1 MRAYSTKLNKR
12 DFEIGKFRVLLL
24 VSVFFLAS
32 MYLYF
37 VINSVFSTVERETIS
52 KEISKMGIRVSALE
66 AEYIKMRS
74 AITMETATQLGFSDD
89 FNKINFANISGVSG
103 KGGLSYV
110 TNEI

>member
-1 MRAYSTKLNKR
+1 MRAYNAKLNKK
-12 DFEIGKFRVLLL
+12 DFDIGNFRGVLLL
-24 VSVFFLAS
+24 SVFLLVS
-32 MYLYF
+32 MYFYF
-37 VINSVFSTVERETIS
+37 VINSVFSTVEREKIT
-52 KEISKMGIRVSALE
+52 KEISSLGIKVSVLE

-74 AITMETATQLGFSDD
+74 TITMDTAIKLGFSDD